1 MCQSRPD
8 TKGGF
13 CSFDAVREIGEVAS
27 HAYLAIPRTRVEC
40 MKTPADTA
48 TRHACATSL
57 SLHLQLRKTPQPRIG
72 RLQWDE

>member
-40 MKTPADTA
+40 MKTPADTGHQACMCHQLITAFAVAENAA
-48 TRHACATSL
+48 TPYWAASM
-57 SLHLQLRKTPQPRIG
+57 G
-72 RLQWDE
+72 